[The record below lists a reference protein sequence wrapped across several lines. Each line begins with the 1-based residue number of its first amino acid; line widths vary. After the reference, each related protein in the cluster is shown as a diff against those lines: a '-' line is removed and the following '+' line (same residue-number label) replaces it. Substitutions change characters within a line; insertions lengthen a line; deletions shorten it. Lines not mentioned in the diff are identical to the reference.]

1 MLTFR
6 YRVKRLLRTL
16 EDRTRHVLA
25 RHRTKVEKIDKI
37 SKSIPSPKMVAI
49 FQLSRRPAYELESSR
64 KRRNQWYES
73 TSQYITYGMVHDW
86 NNLLRMLAPASGK
99 SLTKNVTENFE
110 TTSSIAK
117 PHTACGEH

>member
-1 MLTFR
+1 MNSFQLGERWKHCGACYSHF
-6 YRVKRLLRTL
+6 YVLPNVAVRLLL
-16 EDRTRHVLA
+16 CIHSICVY
-25 RHRTKVEKIDKI
+25 HRR
-37 SKSIPSPKMVAI
+37 